1 MQLPTS
7 TTGGPTIVTREGTL
21 SLHEAGEY
29 TAIPHLVAEGTGVV
43 QLTGASLS
51 VTDTAATLTLRN
63 GGILRLNNGADGAQ
77 RRFDAQIRVAN
88 DGTDGSAAHI
98 QGAANGERASL
109 SGGITGHGLL
119 VFDAGASKLYSLDC
133 PIAEEGGT
141 LRLRF
146 ADAGNRIHVNKP
158 GTHTGGTVIASEVR
172 VADAEAFGRGDV
184 TIEAGGTLTLDGVSL
199 NVREA
204 FANSGTVAGT
214 VNLCGGAS
222 LTVGTATFDTL
233 TVESGAAIPLTLPES
248 VQPGARLIAWAKGP
262 DTPDCFVPQGSL
274 PEGCRLTVL
283 ADGLYAANVTEQ
295 VWDVDAAGTDWADG
309 LPGFLVGDHVTFPA
323 QEPAPEAAAPVS
335 GVDGI
340 RAGNVT
346 VAGHYALTGTGLTAS
361 TLTVSGTL
369 ALPCGAPIAARWIRI
384 SPTANVSGGEAKP
397 GIALAELRLLSDG
410 KPIAWPEGAT
420 CAVSGNH
427 ALSAHPDSCLIDG
440 DLTSKWFW
448 ETAET
453 VYDDLTLTI
462 DLGEGNAPTFDGYQ
476 LAMGDIPNRNP
487 IAWTLKVSDDGQ
499 TWTTVDTQRVSAEEA
514 LAWPTYTWMPRTL
527 GVPAPLPI
535 VVEQGMTL
543 TGTLAGG
550 GLVLGDVTF
559 GEGATLRP
567 LPGTVPT
574 LVGAVAGTCA
584 LDLSALDFPEDGS
597 GLPVL
602 RAAEGVSLTVPEGYN
617 VGYADGLYVVTP
629 DLRLAVAEGAP
640 TLTPEQE
647 RILLGFARGQGLSG
661 TVRVGFDPAV
671 KNPTW
676 EALQCFEGILSASPE
691 AGTLTVSYAFGIEG
705 LAVADGQAT
714 VTVRVRGP
722 GGAEAA
728 FAQGVSVTLAEVG
741 ADGALADG
749 ALADAPTVEGGTATF
764 ALPLPEGRDTLLF
777 GARASAP

>member
-1 MQLPTS
+1 M
-7 TTGGPTIVTREGTL
+7 
-21 SLHEAGEY
+21 
-29 TAIPHLVAEGTGVV
+29 
-43 QLTGASLS
+43 
-51 VTDTAATLTLRN
+51 
-63 GGILRLNNGADGAQ
+63 
-77 RRFDAQIRVAN
+77 
-88 DGTDGSAAHI
+88 
-98 QGAANGERASL
+98 
-109 SGGITGHGLL
+109 
-119 VFDAGASKLYSLDC
+119 
-133 PIAEEGGT
+133 
-141 LRLRF
+141 
-146 ADAGNRIHVNKP
+146 NKP

-184 TIEAGGTLTLDGVSL
+184 AIEAGGALTLDGVSL
-199 NVREA
+199 NVRKA

-233 TVESGAAIPLTLPES
+233 TVEPDAAIPLTLPES
-248 VQPGARLIAWAKGP
+248 VQPGARLIAWGKGP
-262 DTPDCFVPQGSL
+262 DAPDCFVPKGTL

-283 ADGLYAANVTEQ
+283 PDGLYAANVTEQ

-323 QEPAPEAAAPVS
+323 QEPAPEAEAPVS

-340 RAGNVT
+340 RAGDVT
-346 VAGHYALTGTGLTAS
+346 VAGRYALTGTDLTAS

-410 KPIAWPEGAT
+410 RPIPWPEGAT
-420 CAVSGNH
+420 CAVSDNH
-427 ALSAHPDSCLIDG
+427 ALSAHPASCLIDG

-453 VYDDLTLTI
+453 VYDGLTLTI
-462 DLGEGNAPTFDGYQ
+462 DLGEGNARTFDGYQ

-487 IAWTLKVSDDGQ
+487 IAWTLAVSDDGQ

-514 LAWPTYTWMPRTL
+514 LAWPTYAWMPRTL

-574 LVGAVAGTCA
+574 LVGAVSGTCA

-602 RAAEGVSLTVPEGYN
+602 RAAEGVSLTAPEGYN

-691 AGTLTVSYAFGIEG
+691 AGTLTVSYAFGIEA